1 MSEFNDSENRNAAGA
16 SGDTGQRMQ
25 VRKRVIAISGMPG
38 AGKGVASEA
47 GKQFGLEVL
56 LLGDVIREETQ
67 RRGLEP
73 TPKNVGGVMLQVRRD
88 EGPAAVVKRLVPK
101 IEASRSPTII
111 VEGIRSEDELR
122 ELRTKFDV
130 LSVAIHAS
138 PKTRFQRLL
147 SRGRSDDPKTWDT
160 FYERDNREL
169 NVGLGHVLALADVL
183 LVNEGTIEALQSS
196 FKTALD
202 KLRRQ

>member
-1 MSEFNDSENRNAAGA
+1 MIEFNDSENKGAAGA

-25 VRKRVIAISGMPG
+25 VRKRIIAISGMPG

-47 GKQFGLEVL
+47 MKEFGFEVL

-73 TPKNVGGVMLQVRRD
+73 TPKNVGSVMLQLRKD
-88 EGPAAVVKRLVPK
+88 EGPAVVVDRLVPK

-111 VEGIRSEDELR
+111 VEGIRSEEELR

-130 LSVAIHAS
+130 ISVAIHAS

-160 FYERDNREL
+160 FHERDSREL
-169 NVGLGHVLALADVL
+169 NVGLGHVIALADIL
-183 LVNEGTIEALQSS
+183 LVNESTIDTLQSS
-196 FKTALD
+196 FKAALD
-202 KLRRQ
+202 KLKQQ

>member
-1 MSEFNDSENRNAAGA
+1 MNRDAARA
-16 SGDTGQRMQ
+16 SGGTGQRMQ
-25 VRKRVIAISGMPG
+25 VRKLVIAISGMPG

-56 LLGDVIREETQ
+56 LLGDIIREETQ

-73 TPKNVGGVMLQVRRD
+73 TPKNVGGVMLQVRVE

-101 IEASRSPTII
+101 IEASRSQTII

-130 LSVAIHAS
+130 ISVAIHAS

-147 SRGRSDDPKTWDT
+147 SRGRSDDPKTWDI
-160 FYERDNREL
+160 FYERDCREL
-169 NVGLGHVLALADVL
+169 NVGLGHVIALADVL
-183 LVNEGTIEALQSS
+183 LVNESTIDTLHSS
-196 FKTALD
+196 FKAALD
-202 KLRRQ
+202 KLKQQ

>member
-1 MSEFNDSENRNAAGA
+1 MTEFNASQNRNAARA

-56 LLGDVIREETQ
+56 LLGDIIREETQ

-73 TPKNVGGVMLQVRRD
+73 TPKNVGGVMLQVRKD

-101 IEASRSPTII
+101 IEAGRSQTII

-130 LSVAIHAS
+130 ISVAIHAS

-160 FYERDNREL
+160 FYERDSREL
-169 NVGLGHVLALADVL
+169 NVGLGHVIALADVL
-183 LVNEGTIEALQSS
+183 LVNESTIDTLQSS
-196 FKTALD
+196 FKATLD
-202 KLRRQ
+202 KLKQQ